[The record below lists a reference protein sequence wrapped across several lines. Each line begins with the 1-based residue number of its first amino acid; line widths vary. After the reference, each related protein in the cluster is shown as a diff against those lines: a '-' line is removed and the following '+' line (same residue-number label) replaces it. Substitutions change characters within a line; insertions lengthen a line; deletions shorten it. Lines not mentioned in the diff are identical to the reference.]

1 MLKVSLV
8 KLVKLP
14 NYEERDQN
22 DTSETSESHD
32 SWNEEANFDDEATD
46 DEVIKEAEAGGSDI
60 LPVSSTSKL
69 SANAGMPASDF
80 KALQESDPAATLS
93 LLLTK
98 KWAQSQTSSERT
110 QSVSTHSDSEIR
122 SSARQNSLLTK
133 LQTEYVQTDVL
144 QSIELNPASAPKHLD
159 FLKQL
164 HNPLTDGETLCK
176 IIQLES
182 LVSQYAEAIQNKKN
196 VESRLEAQKEAHAAL
211 LEKAQNANNSTMNI
225 Q

>member
-32 SWNEEANFDDEATD
+32 SWTEEADFDDEATD

-110 QSVSTHSDSEIR
+110 QSVSTHSNSEIR

-144 QSIELNPASAPKHLD
+144 D
-159 FLKQL
+159 
-164 HNPLTDGETLCK
+164 
-176 IIQLES
+176 IIVHWFPES
-182 LVSQYAEAIQNKKN
+182 
-196 VESRLEAQKEAHAAL
+196 
-211 LEKAQNANNSTMNI
+211 MNI
-225 Q
+225 IIVLI

>member
-32 SWNEEANFDDEATD
+32 SWTEEADFDDEATD

-80 KALQESDPAATLS
+80 KALQESDPAAALS

-122 SSARQNSLLTK
+122 SSARQTSLLTK

-144 QSIELNPASAPKHLD
+144 D
-159 FLKQL
+159 
-164 HNPLTDGETLCK
+164 
-176 IIQLES
+176 IIVHWFPES
-182 LVSQYAEAIQNKKN
+182 
-196 VESRLEAQKEAHAAL
+196 
-211 LEKAQNANNSTMNI
+211 MNI
-225 Q
+225 IIVLI